1 MRRLA
6 PFSVR
11 LFAKKADGPDELI
24 CWISDRMVRG
34 EIDLRGLRR
43 ATGTSTAAAAHK
55 APGCCATDL
64 FPSWMKGAIV
74 REIAATSLL
83 RLCSAAGAEPA
94 TAARVTT
101 TTPSHWADVAP
112 SHPSIDGHVPL
123 FCREAM

>member
-1 MRRLA
+1 M
-6 PFSVR
+6 
-11 LFAKKADGPDELI
+11 
-24 CWISDRMVRG
+24 
-34 EIDLRGLRR
+34 
-43 ATGTSTAAAAHK
+43 
-55 APGCCATDL
+55 L

-123 FCREAM
+123 FCREAMRRLRRGSDTAAAAMAVLAVLEPVEAGLLV